1 MLPLCGQK
9 VGAILSGLVTIVESF
24 VSIHLKANAASFKID
39 CFFQSV
45 KARNAAL
52 FYVKSNNAKFCG

>member
-9 VGAILSGLVTIVESF
+9 VGAILSSLVIIVAYF

-39 CFFQSV
+39 CCFQSV
-45 KARNAAL
+45 KARSAAL
-52 FYVKSNNAKFCG
+52 YYVKNSYAKFRG